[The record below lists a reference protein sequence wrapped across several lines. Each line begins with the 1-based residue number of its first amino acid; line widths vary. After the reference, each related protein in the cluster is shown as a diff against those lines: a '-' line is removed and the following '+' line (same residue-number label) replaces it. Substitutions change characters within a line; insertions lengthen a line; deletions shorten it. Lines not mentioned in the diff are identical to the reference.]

1 MHRIPVFGAV
11 ELHGKCAILG
21 FLGNLRSFIFTE
33 ADKMGYYYIIALHGG
48 VVRRLAQGCAD
59 PSSWTRL
66 S

>member
-1 MHRIPVFGAV
+1 MHRIPAFGAV

-21 FLGNLRSFIFTE
+21 FLGSLHNFILTE
-33 ADKMGYYYIIALHGG
+33 LGKMGYYYIIALHGG
-48 VVRRLAQGCAD
+48 VVRRLTQGCAG